1 MTIIA
6 MLPQRYHNRNYNSR
20 DNDNNGAN
28 KTPLSDDTNNADNY
42 NHYKDGGDDEKT
54 GQYQRRQYRRYS
66 IDDRDNK
73 KQQPTQTTNLL
84 FKICK
89 LFGATTHSY
98 ICNVSV
104 ELVTTGLSQVGEM
117 RSRKA
122 MRNKNTFKSNSK

>member
-6 MLPQRYHNRNYNSR
+6 TLPQRYHNGNYNSR
-20 DNDNNGAN
+20 DNDNNGAI

-42 NHYKDGGDDEKT
+42 DNNKHDDNNRT
-54 GQYQRRQYRRYS
+54 ITAS
-66 IDDRDNK
+66 TASTIA
-73 KQQPTQTTNLL
+73 TTTNNNLHKLLIL

-98 ICNVSV
+98 ICNVSG
-104 ELVTTGLSQVGEM
+104 ELITTGLSQAGEM

-122 MRNKNTFKSNSK
+122 TRNKNTIKSNSK